1 MTLSLSDFPRF
12 FAKVNDGHRPFPW
25 QMRLVS
31 TIHSEGRWP
40 AAITAPTGSGKSA
53 VVEVHVFLT
62 ALAAVHA
69 GPRLPR
75 RLCVVVD
82 RRALVDSQADRAAH
96 VLEWLESSRDPL
108 ATEMADAL
116 RALTFGDDSRPVV
129 LANLRGG
136 IASDRRWI
144 DDPSAC
150 AVISATPDMWGSR
163 LLMHGYGSS
172 KSARPR
178 DAGLLGVDSVVVI
191 DEAHL
196 SRQLLGTARWVA
208 AFTGKSAREI
218 GVPGL
223 QVVESS
229 ATARVDDGGT
239 AIGISDEDLND
250 LGLCPR
256 MTRPKPVRL
265 VESADWNGKRATSK
279 YVAQLVQEALSL
291 RESVDRRSGD
301 GGTVGC
307 IVNNVDTALK
317 LADSLGDD
325 CPCWVGPMRPMDLEA
340 IKKEH
345 PDLFGIRGDA
355 GTPVSRFLVATQT
368 VEVGIDVDFSGL
380 LTELAP
386 ADSLAQRFGRVNRRG
401 SREDGPITVVG
412 PGERDIKDQMPY
424 LAADLE
430 AGLSWLR
437 DLSGPNGASP
447 QCIMT
452 CPPPPKSPERAIVK
466 LPHAGD
472 VMRWEATSD
481 TPLAEEELELWIR
494 DSLRPDRLQAGLVI
508 RAALPDDDA
517 VAIPLL
523 DATRPSDSEVFPV
536 SVGVLRT
543 LADRILAADGPHAR
557 AFLYREDEVSALH
570 RSDDG
575 SMDIR
580 NGDVVIIDTGHAVT
594 RKGVVVLD
602 ATKAEPVTSANGAE
616 GIRIIIDGTPGEH
629 WLTDLSGLDDKTAQD
644 VFTQAGE
651 AGIITRGPDLD
662 ENSVLPWIVVK
673 PRSVVA
679 EDDFVRQVWTSSEHL
694 VTLDAHQ
701 DGVARCAESLAGRVG
716 LDPAVGRLLYQAG
729 LHHDDGKA
737 DQRFQRYRLNAPDG
751 LLLAKSPARSA
762 QWASRR
768 QWAGGLPQGWRH
780 ELRSV
785 AVAWPAIETASDHEL
800 VARLIGTSH
809 GHGRV
814 LPQLNADSLT
824 EEGDDQELK
833 DRAKELFVVGDW
845 CSLMSRTSRRLGA
858 WTCCYLEAVLRAAD
872 CRVSKEGS

>member
-1 MTLSLSDFPRF
+1 MTLTISDFPRF
-12 FAKVNDGHRPFPW
+12 FAGVNDGHRPFPW

-31 TIHSEGRWP
+31 TVHSEGRWP

-53 VVEVHVFLT
+53 VVEAHVFLT

-82 RRALVDSQADRAAH
+82 RRALVDSQADRAAR
-96 VLEWLESSRDPL
+96 VLDWLESSSDPL

-116 RALTFGDDSRPVV
+116 RGLTFGDDSRPMV

-136 IASDRRWI
+136 IATDRRWI

-163 LLMHGYGSS
+163 LLMHGYGTS
-172 KSARPR
+172 KGARPR

-208 AFTGKSAREI
+208 SFTDTSASAI

-250 LGLCPR
+250 PGLHPR

-265 VESADWNGKRATSK
+265 IESPDWNGKRATSK
-279 YVAQLVQEALSL
+279 YVAQLTQEARSL
-291 RESVDRRSGD
+291 RESTD
-301 GGTVGC
+301 GGTIGC

-317 LADSLGDD
+317 LADSLGDN
-325 CPCWVGPMRPMDLEA
+325 CPCWVGPMRPMDLTA
-340 IKKEH
+340 IKSEH
-345 PDLFGIRGDA
+345 PELFGLRADVGKP
-355 GTPVSRFLVATQT
+355 TSPYLVATQT

-386 ADSLAQRFGRVNRRG
+386 ADSLAQRFGRVNRKG
-401 SREDGPITVVG
+401 SREAGPITVVG
-412 PGERDIKDQMPY
+412 PREHDIKDQLPY
-424 LAADLE
+424 LAADLQ
-430 AGLSWLR
+430 AGRSWLR
-437 DLSGPNGASP
+437 DLSDPNDASP
-447 QCIMT
+447 WHIMS
-452 CPPPPKSPERAIVK
+452 CPPAPKSPERAIVK
-466 LPHAGD
+466 LPHVGD

-494 DSLRPDRLQAGLVI
+494 DSLRPDRLQAGLVM
-508 RAALPDDDA
+508 RAALPVDDA

-523 DATRPSDSEVFPV
+523 GATRPVDDEVFPV
-536 SVGVLRT
+536 SVGVLRA
-543 LADRILAADGPHAR
+543 LADRILVGDEPHSR
-557 AFLYREDEVSALH
+557 AFLYREDEVSALS
-570 RSDDG
+570 RSDDD
-575 SMDIR
+575 SVDIR

-602 ATKAEPVTSANGAE
+602 ATKPEPVATANGAK
-616 GIRIIIDGTPGEH
+616 GTRVIIDGTPGEH
-629 WLTDLSGLDDKTAQD
+629 WLTELCGLGDEEAQD
-644 VFTQAGE
+644 AFTQAGE
-651 AGIITRGPDLD
+651 TGVITRGPDLG
-662 ENSVLPWIVVK
+662 ENSDLPWIVVK
-673 PRSVVA
+673 PQAVVS
-679 EDDFVRQVWTSSEHL
+679 DDDSIRQEWTSSEHL

-701 DGVARCAESLAGRVG
+701 DGVARCAESLAARID
-716 LDPAVGRLLYQAG
+716 LDSAISRLLYQAG
-729 LHHDDGKA
+729 VHHDDGKA
-737 DQRFQRYRLNAPDG
+737 DPRFQKHRLNAPDG
-751 LLLAKSPARSA
+751 TLLAKSPARSA
-762 QWASRR
+762 QWTSRR
-768 QWAGGLPQGWRH
+768 KWAGGLPQGWRH

-785 AVAWPAIETASDHEL
+785 AVAWPAIEAASDPEL

-814 LPQLNADSLT
+814 LPQLNAESLT
-824 EEGDDQELK
+824 GENDDRELK
-833 DRAKELFVVGDW
+833 DRARELFVSGEW